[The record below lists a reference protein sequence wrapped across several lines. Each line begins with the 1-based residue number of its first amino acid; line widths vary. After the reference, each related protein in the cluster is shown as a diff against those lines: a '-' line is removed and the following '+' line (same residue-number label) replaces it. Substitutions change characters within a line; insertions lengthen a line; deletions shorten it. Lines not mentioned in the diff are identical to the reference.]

1 MLLLEAHVLLYQPGI
16 QSLLSI
22 KLESSVV
29 AGLLVGLTIDT
40 PIIARFAFRLSWS
53 TTATLMVMGLGTARF
68 LVPAEFFE
76 SYSGLLYAGIAAE
89 SGLVAL
95 ELGLLFILLKRIP
108 EIVKEMNGKSA
119 LYAMLPAV
127 EQKVGR
133 HPLIPFLLSEWLIIY
148 YVFSHGVK
156 KHDHKGTVEMHI
168 NNEYSRG
175 E

>member
-89 SGLVAL
+89 RVLVAF
-95 ELGLLFILLKRIP
+95 ELILLKRIP

-119 LYAMLPAV
+119 LYAVLPAV

-133 HPLIPFLLSEWLIIY
+133 HPLIPILLSEWLMIY
-148 YVFSHGVK
+148 YAFFTWRK
-156 KHDHKGTVEMHI
+156 KA
-168 NNEYSRG
+168 
-175 E
+175 